1 MADLSLFQDY
11 LNNTQIPDQN
21 NSFSFSLPQ
30 GFETN
35 YEDVAGLK
43 QLPLQRMLK
52 QIGRPLNK
60 LYEEIQEAKESFYP
74 YSKQEIKRLLQPN
87 PARTE
92 KILNRAQAVEKV
104 RQSWN
109 PIDVEWQ
116 ERLNKWNPN
125 PRSKPAQADFNTFA
139 NVVRNVSHSAF
150 TELNNMPGPTMYG
163 LLGDI
168 SDYLNPNQLNIIKQG
183 VKEQLNQGIPASKII
198 YEGKGGNKNTGR
210 ANVKNAVEKFVNE
223 FKGSAPGSP
232 QEKNSQEWL
241 QRYMNQTDPPLII
254 PGVEQQFKGV

>member
-11 LNNTQIPDQN
+11 LNNTQVPDQN
-21 NSFSFSLPQ
+21 NSFGFSLPQ

-43 QLPLQRMLK
+43 PLPLQRMLK
-52 QIGRPLNK
+52 QIGRPLTQIYNR
-60 LYEEIQEAKESFYP
+60 IQEAKNSPEP
-74 YSKQEIKRLLQPN
+74 YSKKEINRLLEPN

-109 PIDVEWQ
+109 PGDVEWQ

-125 PRSKPAQADFNTFA
+125 PRSKPAQADFDTFV
-139 NVVRNVSHSAF
+139 NVVRNVSHSAYK
-150 TELNNMPGPTMYG
+150 ELVNTPGSMYG
-163 LLGDI
+163 MLGDI
-168 SDYLNPNQLNIIKQG
+168 SDYLNDNQLQVIRKG
-183 VKEQLNQGIPASKII
+183 VQEQLNQNVRPSEII
-198 YEGKGGNKNTGR
+198 MWGSGGNKNTGR
-210 ANVKNAVEKFVNE
+210 ANVENTVKKFVNE

-241 QRYMNQTDPPLII
+241 KRYMNQTDPPLII